1 MQSCHIMTGQSV
13 CLRVTHK
20 AGLEA
25 RGRKKM
31 INHRHFMNNTIT
43 LDKLPKMKTNSYCAP
58 RSL

>member
-1 MQSCHIMTGQSV
+1 MTDQSV